1 MSPRWGQ
8 GKGQGG
14 RGSRT
19 GTQESPPSQG
29 ARGASAEGGTLSCI
43 LQAKLARAREKA
55 RPTWGAGG
63 QWCAGQRAQPAG
75 LRRGG
80 GARRQQ
86 DGQPASRSGEGQRPR
101 RPLGPMVPRLLTVAC
116 PSGDLHG
123 RVRVRGAHP
132 RAGLQHVRVPAV
144 PHGARRPRGPAPAQR
159 RETVVRVGERQ
170 GPAPQGLQDAPHAE
184 VLPVPAPRAGPQGP
198 RDGAAAPGRRWA
210 PRPCAQAT
218 GQGSAAPAAAAEAAL
233 SRPGQRSGSASALRR
248 RPSGRRGPA
257 SARVSRPS

>member
-1 MSPRWGQ
+1 MAPPVLSPHVPTLGSGQ
-8 GKGQGG
+8 
-14 RGSRT
+14 
-19 GTQESPPSQG
+19 
-29 ARGASAEGGTLSCI
+29 
-43 LQAKLARAREKA
+43 
-55 RPTWGAGG
+55 GAGG
-63 QWCAGQRAQPAG
+63 PGEPDRDPGESALPRRSGSLSRGGDAELHPPGEARQGQGEGQAHVG
-75 LRRGG
+75 GG
-80 GARRQQ
+80 GAVVRW
-86 DGQPASRSGEGQRPR
+86 AEGTAGGAAEGRGCQAAAERAAETGAEA
-101 RPLGPMVPRLLTVAC
+101 GPLTVAC

-218 GQGSAAPAAAAEAAL
+218 GQGPAAPAAAAEAAL